1 MQLYK
6 VKTGNMKYPIPFHK
20 LLILAVVAFMSL
32 STSAQ
37 YSSSNSFMLRALV
50 KYDQETNGLYS
61 KKENIMVTEVSHSA
75 QPYAFDK
82 KTSNLYVLTENGN
95 YEITLNKDYAQA
107 IKHNSRIPQL
117 RGEELN
123 QAIDRANAQLAQ
135 HFAQLNQQILD
146 KRAADRRNAIAD
158 SLEKERELEE
168 ARAAIEKRRE
178 EYRTT
183 HKWNRI
189 PLRGNRIS
197 CEDDDCED
205 TYSGDIMVCG
215 AIKNDTLLYI
225 TPKDFYLGIELYK
238 AHYAKIPIALQQ
250 DEDFNYHLLA
260 FKDSIDESALNLNSV
275 RTVTDYLNFRSY
287 TQAVEELKAKAP
299 YGFITKWSWEN
310 EVTVSLELEF
320 FNTNKKKVK
329 YIDVHWVATNDVD
342 DVRGRGVFKGT
353 GPVEYLSSASWSWN
367 NSLYFLANDATT
379 LRIAKI
385 VLTYMNGTKKI
396 LTGNSI
402 VIDDSE

>member
-1 MQLYK
+1 M
-6 VKTGNMKYPIPFHK
+6 
-20 LLILAVVAFMSL
+20 
-32 STSAQ
+32 
-37 YSSSNSFMLRALV
+37 
-50 KYDQETNGLYS
+50 
-61 KKENIMVTEVSHSA
+61 
-75 QPYAFDK
+75 
-82 KTSNLYVLTENGN
+82 
-95 YEITLNKDYAQA
+95 
-107 IKHNSRIPQL
+107 
-117 RGEELN
+117 
-123 QAIDRANAQLAQ
+123 
-135 HFAQLNQQILD
+135 
-146 KRAADRRNAIAD
+146 
-158 SLEKERELEE
+158 
-168 ARAAIEKRRE
+168 
-178 EYRTT
+178 
-183 HKWNRI
+183 
-189 PLRGNRIS
+189 
-197 CEDDDCED
+197 
-205 TYSGDIMVCG
+205 
-215 AIKNDTLLYI
+215 
-225 TPKDFYLGIELYK
+225 YK

-260 FKDSIDESALNLNSV
+260 FKDSIDESALNLCSV
-275 RTVTDYLNFRSY
+275 RAVTDYLNFRSY
-287 TQAVEELKAKAP
+287 TKAVEELKAKAP

-329 YIDVHWVATNDVD
+329 YIDVYWVATNDVD